1 MAKAEL
7 YIKNGSSWVNYN
19 LLNAYPVGAIY
30 ASGSST
36 SPASLFGGSWT
47 QITNAALRG
56 ATNVG
61 YTGSDSHTLSANEM
75 PKHRHNFRHNAIDGP
90 VSEDVV
96 VGEASTTTG
105 GGSSFWTVSGTIF
118 RTSIDYTGGGQHI
131 PTCNAPTT
139 VTSGNAQ
146 AKSPRGDVAWHTSI

>member
-30 ASGSST
+30 ASASST

-56 ATNVG
+56 STWVG
-61 YTGSDSHTLSANEM
+61 YGGTDTHILSISEMPSHSHTTKVGIRQSPAGNHRNIMTTNDVWSMADSAQVN
-75 PKHRHNFRHNAIDGP
+75 N
-90 VSEDVV
+90 
-96 VGEASTTTG
+96 
-105 GGSSFWTVSGTIF
+105 
-118 RTSIDYTGGGQHI
+118 TGGGQAMSLVQRSYN
-131 PTCNAPTT
+131 CYMWQR
-139 VTSGNAQ
+139 TS
-146 AKSPRGDVAWHTSI
+146 

>member
-30 ASGSST
+30 SSANST

-56 ATNVG
+56 ATWVG
-61 YTGSDSHTLSANEM
+61 YNGSDTHVLSINEM
-75 PKHRHNFRHNAIDGP
+75 PKHSHQSHMAFTTDLGHPAYGLTPASGFQGYVAVAGYPNQMTMIDP
-90 VSEDVV
+90 S
-96 VGEASTTTG
+96 G
-105 GGSSFWTVSGTIF
+105 GGAAHTNVQRSYNCYVWQ
-118 RTSIDYTGGGQHI
+118 RTS
-131 PTCNAPTT
+131 
-139 VTSGNAQ
+139 
-146 AKSPRGDVAWHTSI
+146 

>member
-30 ASGSST
+30 SSANST
-36 SPASLFGGSWT
+36 SPASLFGGNWT

-56 ATNVG
+56 ATWVG
-61 YTGSDSHTLSANEM
+61 YSGSDTHALNVNEM
-75 PKHRHNFRHNAIDGP
+75 PSHRHNFRHNAADGP
-90 VSEDVV
+90 ITESVV
-96 VGEASTTTG
+96 VGEKSATTG
-105 GGSSFWTVSGTIF
+105 GGSSFWTVTGSIF
-118 RTSIDYTGGGQHI
+118 NTSITYEGEGQHI

-139 VTSGNAQ
+139 VICGNVQ
-146 AKSPRGDVAWHTSI
+146 AKSPRGDA